1 MGYEKIARLGRGGM
15 GVVDLARDENGTR
28 VALKRLTLHGSASEI
43 LQARQ
48 RLLREASVLRRL
60 HHPNVVRL
68 LDVVEEDDE
77 IVLVMPYLP
86 GGNLSERVAQ
96 HGPAPA
102 EEVDRLGQRLL
113 GALAEAHAAGVI
125 HRDVKPANVLFDE
138 RGDPCLAD
146 FGLAHTWDQTQGLTV
161 TGMVVGTPG
170 FMSPEQT
177 RDEQLTPASDIFSLG
192 ATLLFAATNTG
203 PFGTGDPGLL
213 MVRAAGGKIEKVPK
227 SVPASLRRRLQA
239 MLDPRPERRPTAV
252 ELLNRRGDVPRR
264 SRLAFVGGAAGF
276 VLVAGLAFAA
286 TRDGAGDGVAGG
298 SVQPSDGGATTAAP
312 TTKPTTAP
320 SGTGGA
326 VDPGEPAALPD
337 GRDERDN
344 QPLVDEIEAVV
355 SPADTVDRYPL
366 PLAPVGG
373 PCPTEIQVVLTA
385 PPGATMRLEIYH
397 DDSVLDAVDSAG
409 GVPAALVLH
418 PGNCTD
424 DVGVF
429 SAVVTPLAPLRD
441 DTPYVLN
448 RLDR

>member
-1 MGYEKIARLGRGGM
+1 VGYEKIARLGRGGM
-15 GVVDLARDENGTR
+15 GVVDLARDGDGNR
-28 VALKRLTLHGSASEI
+28 VAMKRLTLHGSASEI

-60 HHPNVVRL
+60 HHPNVVGL

-86 GGNLSERVAQ
+86 GGNLSERVSQ

-113 GALAEAHAAGVI
+113 GALSEAHAAGVI

-138 RGDPCLAD
+138 RGEPCLAD
-146 FGLAHTWDQTQGLTV
+146 FGLAHTWDQTRGLTV

-177 RDEQLTPASDIFSLG
+177 RDEPLTPASDIFSLG
-192 ATLLFAATNTG
+192 ATLLFAATGSG

-213 MVRAAGGKIEKVPK
+213 MVRAASGKIEKVPK

-252 ELLNRRGDVPRR
+252 DLLNRRELPRR
-264 SRLAFVGGAAGF
+264 SRLAVAGGAAAT
-276 VLVAGLAFAA
+276 VLVAGPAFVA
-286 TRDGAGDGVAGG
+286 TRDDESGVAGDT
-298 SVQPSDGGATTAAP
+298 VQPGATTEAP
-312 TTKPTTAP
+312 GTVPP
-320 SGTGGA
+320 GTGGA
-326 VDPGEPAALPD
+326 GEPGEGAVPTTDAPPD
-337 GRDERDN
+337 GRDQRDN
-344 QPLVDEIEAVV
+344 TPLLDEIEAVL
-355 SPADTVDRYPL
+355 SPVDDLDSYPL

-373 PCPTEIQVVLTA
+373 RCPTEVQIVLTA
-385 PPGATMRLEIYH
+385 PPGTTLRLELYH
-397 DDSVLDAVDSAG
+397 DDTALDAVDSAG
-409 GVPAALVLH
+409 GEPAMLVLR
-418 PGNCTD
+418 PGNCAD
-424 DVGVF
+424 DVGTF
-429 SAVVTPLAPLRD
+429 SAVITSVGPLVGT
-441 DTPYVLN
+441 TPYVLT

>member
-15 GVVDLARDENGTR
+15 GVVDLARDGTGNR
-28 VALKRLTLHGSASEI
+28 VAMKRITLHGSASEI

-138 RGDPCLAD
+138 RGEPCLAD
-146 FGLAHTWDQTQGLTV
+146 FGLAHTWDQTRGLTV

-177 RDEQLTPASDIFSLG
+177 RDEPLTPASDIFSLG
-192 ATLLFAATNTG
+192 ATLLFAATGHG
-203 PFGTGDPGLL
+203 PFGSGDPGLL
-213 MVRAAGGKIEKVPK
+213 MVRAAGGKIEKVPRA
-227 SVPASLRRRLQA
+227 VPAFLRRRLQI
-239 MLDPRPERRPTAV
+239 MLDPRPERRPNAV
-252 ELLNRRGDVPRR
+252 DLLNRRDVPRR
-264 SRLAFVGGAAGF
+264 SRLAVAGGAAAT
-276 VLVAGLAFAA
+276 VLVAGLAFVA
-286 TRDGAGDGVAGG
+286 TRDGADDGVDGA
-298 SVQPSDGGATTAAP
+298 SVQPGATTTVP
-312 TTKPTTAP
+312 GTAP
-320 SGTGGA
+320 GTGGETGG
-326 VDPGEPAALPD
+326 PGVTAAPGAQPD

-355 SPADTVDRYPL
+355 SQVDSIDRYPL
-366 PLAPVGG
+366 PLAPAGG
-373 PCPTEIQVVLTA
+373 ECPTEIQVVLTA
-385 PPGATMRLEIYH
+385 PAGTTMRLEIYH
-397 DDSVLDAVDSAG
+397 DDTALDAVDSAG
-409 GVPAALVLH
+409 GVPGMLVLQ

-424 DVGVF
+424 EPGRF
-429 SAVVTPLAPLRD
+429 SAVVTPVGPLVGT
-441 DTPYVLN
+441 TPYVLT

>member
-15 GVVDLARDENGTR
+15 GVVDLARDGDGNR
-28 VALKRLTLHGSASEI
+28 VAMKRITLHGSASEI

-102 EEVDRLGQRLL
+102 EEVDRLGYRLL

-138 RGDPCLAD
+138 RGEPCLAD
-146 FGLAHTWDQTQGLTV
+146 FGLAHTWDQTRGLTV

-177 RDEQLTPASDIFSLG
+177 RDEPLTPASDIFSLG
-192 ATLLFAATNTG
+192 ATLLFAATGHG

-213 MVRAAGGKIEKVPK
+213 MVRAASGKIEKVPK
-227 SVPASLRRRLQA
+227 AVPAFLRRRLTT

-252 ELLNRRGDVPRR
+252 DLLHRRELPRR
-264 SRLAFVGGAAGF
+264 SRVAVAGGAAATVLIVGLAFV
-276 VLVAGLAFAA
+276 A
-286 TRDGAGDGVAGG
+286 TRDGAEDGVAGD
-298 SVQPSDGGATTAAP
+298 SVQPTPTTAAP
-312 TTKPTTAP
+312 
-320 SGTGGA
+320 GTGDTGGEPT
-326 VDPGEPAALPD
+326 VDPGPGANPGAQPD
-337 GRDERDN
+337 ELDELDN
-344 QPLVDEIEAVV
+344 QPIVDEIEAQLTELD
-355 SPADTVDRYPL
+355 AADRYPL
-366 PLAPVGG
+366 PLAPADG
-373 PCPTEIQVVLTA
+373 PCPTEIQVMLTA
-385 PPGATMRLEIYH
+385 QPGVTMRLQIYRQNAA
-397 DDSVLDAVDSAG
+397 LDAVDSAG
-409 GVPAALVLH
+409 GEAATLVLR
-418 PGNCTD
+418 PGDCTD
-424 DVGVF
+424 DGAF
-429 SAVVTPLAPLRD
+429 SAVVTAVGPLVGPTR
-441 DTPYVLN
+441 YVLT
-448 RLDR
+448 RVDR

>member
-1 MGYEKIARLGRGGM
+1 VGYEKIARLGRGGM
-15 GVVDLARDENGTR
+15 GVVDLARDGDGNR
-28 VALKRLTLHGSASEI
+28 VAMKRITLHGSASEI

-86 GGNLSERVAQ
+86 GGNLSERVSQ

-138 RGDPCLAD
+138 RGEPCLAD
-146 FGLAHTWDQTQGLTV
+146 FGLAHTWDQTRGLTV

-177 RDEQLTPASDIFSLG
+177 RDEPLTPASDMFSLG
-192 ATLLFAATNTG
+192 ATLLFAATGNG
-203 PFGTGDPGLL
+203 PFGSGDPGLL
-213 MVRAAGGKIEKVPK
+213 MVRAASGKIEKVPK

-252 ELLNRRGDVPRR
+252 DLLNRRELPRR
-264 SRLAFVGGAAGF
+264 SRLAVAGGAAAT
-276 VLVAGLAFAA
+276 VLVAGLAFVA
-286 TRDGAGDGVAGG
+286 TREGENGVAGDA
-298 SVQPSDGGATTAAP
+298 VQPGVGTTEVP
-312 TTKPTTAP
+312 GTAP
-320 SGTGGA
+320 SGTGGNGEG
-326 VDPGEPAALPD
+326 VDPTDAPPD

-344 QPLVDEIEAVV
+344 QPLIDEIEAVV
-355 SPADTVDRYPL
+355 SPVDDLDRYPL

-373 PCPTEIQVVLTA
+373 RCPTEVQIVLTA
-385 PPGATMRLEIYH
+385 PPGATMRLQLYH
-397 DDSVLDAVDSAG
+397 DDTALDAVESAG
-409 GVPAALVLH
+409 GEPAMLVLR
-418 PGNCTD
+418 PGNCAD

-429 SAVVTPLAPLRD
+429 SAVVTPVGPLVGT
-441 DTPYVLN
+441 TPYVLT